1 MSAIKKLTRSQQK
14 DLITYLKDFVTED
27 RWETLNRVLNQRTR
41 HLCVVLED
49 IYQPHNA
56 SAVLR
61 SCDCFGVQDVHII
74 ENEHNFS
81 PSKSVTIGA
90 DQWLSIEKHDAKEA
104 ANTEACFTQLRE
116 RGYHIIATTPHRN
129 EVTIDEL
136 PVGPQTA
143 LVFGAELKGL
153 SDKAMEM
160 ADGFVKVPI
169 YGFSE
174 SYNVSVSA
182 ALCLYEFT
190 KRMRASGVGWK
201 ISEEEQMK
209 LQLDWLKKSIRAS
222 EQLVERFFEEEG
234 D

>member
-1 MSAIKKLTRSQQK
+1 MAPAGKMTSALKE
-14 DLITYLKDFVTED
+14 DLIAYLKDFVTED
-27 RWETLNRVLNQRTR
+27 RWETLNRILDQRTR

-90 DQWLSIEKHDAKEA
+90 DQWLSIEKHAAKEV
-104 ANTEACFTQLRE
+104 ANTEACFTRLHE
-116 RGYHIIATTPHRN
+116 LGYRIIATTPHHN

-136 PVGPQTA
+136 PVEPKTA

-190 KRMRASGVGWK
+190 KRMRSSGIEWN
-201 ISEEEQMK
+201 ISEKEQIE
-209 LQLDWLKKSIRAS
+209 LRLDWLKKSIRAS
-222 EQLVERFFEEEG
+222 EQLVEKFLEEQ
-234 D
+234 